1 VSIRQ
6 IAKLSGFSSA
16 AVSLALR
23 NSAKIPEA
31 TRRKIKAIA
40 QRCGYET
47 DPRITQMMGVV
58 RLGNRAKNRG
68 CFAVISFYDSPRPWE
83 NSPHLV
89 RLYEGM
95 SQRAGELGYRLEPMW
110 LRAPEMTSRR
120 FRNILDTRGI
130 EGLVCFGSPNI
141 DEGFPPEF
149 DHYAIVT
156 QGVSV
161 RTMCHRVVN
170 NAYSDTRQVLNK
182 LYKFGYRRPGLILS
196 NYEHQRGA
204 HANLSAYL
212 GWWEHHI
219 GTSLAVPVLRLDTID
234 AKLVLGWIKTHNPDA
249 IVIVHDANAIA
260 ALNAVLKENGV
271 RVPADVGVAALT
283 PILQGS
289 KLSGIEEDQLLMGAW
304 AIELLVSR
312 IMNRDLGIPKKP
324 RVEMIEGIWVDGASL
339 RNRPPRG

>member
-1 VSIRQ
+1 MSIRQ

-16 AVSLALR
+16 TVSLALH
-23 NSAKIPEA
+23 NHPKIPED
-31 TRRKIKAIA
+31 TRHKIKSIA

-47 DPRITQMMGVV
+47 DPRVTQMMGVV

-83 NSPHLV
+83 DSPHLG

-95 SQRAGELGYRLEPMW
+95 SRRSGELGYRLEPMW

-120 FRNILDTRGI
+120 FRNILDARGI

-170 NAYSDTRQVLNK
+170 NAYNDTRQVLNRV
-182 LYKFGYRRPGLILS
+182 FQMGYRRPGLILS

-204 HANLSAYL
+204 HANLSAYV
-212 GWWEHHI
+212 GWWQHHL
-219 GTSLAVPVLRLDTID
+219 GTRRAIPVLRLDTID
-234 AKLVLGWIKTHNPDA
+234 SKLVLRWLKAHVPDVV
-249 IVIVHDANAIA
+249 IIVHDANAISA
-260 ALNAVLKENGV
+260 FNAILKENRI
-271 RVPADVGVAALT
+271 RVPADLGVAALT
-283 PILQGS
+283 QILQGS
-289 KLSGIEEDQLLMGAW
+289 RLSGIEEDQPLMGAW

-324 RVEMIEGIWVDGASL
+324 RIEMIEGIWVDGGSL
-339 RNRPPRG
+339 RPQPNSG